1 MEWWGPCAGAAA
13 APGQGCRTKGMAD
26 HAMPRILFID
36 DDSELCDLTAQYLE
50 TEGFDTEAVHT
61 GLEGVERALSDE
73 HALVVLDVMLSG
85 VQGFEVLRRIR
96 VHSRI
101 PVLMLTARGEAFDR
115 ILGLEL
121 GADDYLPKP
130 FDPRELAAR
139 MRAILRRVPPPTE
152 SASPAA
158 ALLQLGD
165 LAVDPGARVVH
176 RGHDALPLTT
186 VEFDLLGVFLRMAGQ
201 VVRREALVQ
210 DVLGREFS
218 PFDRSI
224 DVHVSNLRRKL
235 GPHPD
240 GTERIKGVRGVG
252 YLYAVPSPQRTR

>member
-1 MEWWGPCAGAAA
+1 M
-13 APGQGCRTKGMAD
+13 QGWAD
-26 HAMPRILFID
+26 HTMPRVLVID
-36 DDSELCDLTAQYLE
+36 DDIELCDLTAQYLE
-50 TEGFDTEAVHT
+50 TEGFATEAVHT
-61 GLEGVERALSDE
+61 GLEGVARALSNE
-73 HALVVLDVMLSG
+73 HVLVVLDVMLPG

-96 VHSRI
+96 AHSRI
-101 PVLMLTARGEAFDR
+101 PVLMLTARGDAFDR

-139 MRAILRRVPPPTE
+139 MRAILRRVPAPNGG
-152 SASPAA
+152 AAPAA

-165 LAVDPGARVVH
+165 LAVDPGTRVVQ
-176 RGHDALPLTT
+176 RGAEVLPLTT
-186 VEFDLLGVFLRMAGQ
+186 VEFDLLEVFCRTAGQ

-240 GTERIKGVRGVG
+240 GSERIKGVRGIG
-252 YLYAVPSPQRTR
+252 YLYAVPSPPRSP